1 MFDIR
6 RYNAEHAAEWDCFV
20 PKTRNGTFLF
30 MRSYMDYHADRFADH
45 SLMVYRKEKLCA
57 LLPANEKE
65 GTFYTHGGL
74 TYAGLLT
81 APSLGAADVCE
92 IFELTNRY
100 LAGQG
105 FKKVIYKSIPWI
117 YHRQPAEE
125 DRYALFKVCRAQLI
139 ACDISSTIV
148 IGDERKPFT
157 ESRRS
162 GIRKAQKNGLS
173 VSESNDYDAFW
184 LILRDNLSAK
194 YGATPVHSAEEIKL
208 LHSRFPENI
217 RLFITSKPD
226 GTPLG
231 GAVIYECGTT
241 IHTQY
246 ISASAEGKQLG
257 AIDILFDHILNKVYC
272 NRSKY
277 KYFDL
282 GTSTRDGGHILNEA
296 LIFQKEGFGGRGIC
310 YDTYCWEIV

>member
-1 MFDIR
+1 MTIR
-6 RYNAEHAAEWDCFV
+6 RYKATDAAEWDCFV
-20 PKTRNGTFLF
+20 SKTRNGTFLF
-30 MRSYMDYHADRFADH
+30 MRAYMDYHADRFHDH
-45 SLMVYRKEKLCA
+45 SLMVFRKNKLCA
-57 LLPANEKE
+57 LLPANEKGE
-65 GTFYTHGGL
+65 TLYTHGGL
-74 TYAGLLT
+74 TYGGLLT
-81 APSLGAADVCE
+81 IASLGATDVCE
-92 IFELTNRY
+92 IFELINSY
-100 LAGQG
+100 LTDQG
-105 FKKVIYKSIPWI
+105 FKKVIYKAIPWI

-139 ACDISSTIV
+139 ACDISSTII
-148 IGDERKPFT
+148 IGEGKQAFT

-184 LILRDNLSAK
+184 HILCDNLSAK
-194 YGATPVHSAEEIKL
+194 YSATPVHSADEIKL
-208 LHSRFPENI
+208 LHTRFPDNI
-217 RLFITSKPD
+217 RLFITSNSD

-257 AIDILFDHILNKVYC
+257 AIDILFDHLLNNIYSDS
-272 NRSKY
+272 SKY

-282 GTSTRDGGHILNEA
+282 GTSTREGGRILNEA
-296 LIFQKEGFGGRGIC
+296 LIFQKEGFGGRGVC
-310 YDTYCWEIV
+310 YDTYCWEIA